1 MQITPFIAGKRAIAV
16 YPSDNT
22 EIPFPALVTS
32 GTNSQIIAGVL
43 EDATVDFNA
52 LGVVVGDIVYN
63 TTAGK
68 LASAQV
74 TAIPTGLGGTILGLN
89 TDIFLT
95 TNATYSIYTSNL
107 VSGNEGCALY
117 VGGLDAAAAVN
128 VKVVTIGDDI
138 ITLSVQKGSLL
149 PCLVKKVFATGTTA
163 SLDLIA
169 LWQ

>member
-22 EIPFPALVTS
+22 EIPFPAVVAS
-32 GTNSQIIAGVL
+32 GNN
-43 EDATVDFNA
+43 DAAATDTLTDTTANFNT
-52 LGVVVGDIVYN
+52 LGVAVGDIVYN
-63 TTAGK
+63 TTAGL
-68 LASAQV
+68 LASATV
-74 TAIPTGLGGTILGLN
+74 TSITSDTVLGLSS
-89 TDIFLT
+89 DIF
-95 TNATYSIYTSNL
+95 TNEPQTYVIYTSNL

-117 VGGLDAAAAVN
+117 VGGLNATAAVN

-149 PCLVKKVFATGTTA
+149 PCLVKKVFSTGTTA